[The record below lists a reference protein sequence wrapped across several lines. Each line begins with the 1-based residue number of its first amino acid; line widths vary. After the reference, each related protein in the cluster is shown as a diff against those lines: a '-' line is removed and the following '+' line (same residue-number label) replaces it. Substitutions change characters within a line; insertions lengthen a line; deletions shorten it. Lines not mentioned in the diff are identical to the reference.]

1 MKKVV
6 PSTYQKAIYRWVT
19 RGSGCAV
26 VKAVAGSGKTFTVI
40 EAVKKIPPTASVVM
54 LAFNRRAAD
63 DLKSTAPDHADAR
76 TFHSLGYGALRA
88 SIGKLVVCE
97 DKVRRLC
104 RETLDE
110 VRFYRY
116 APFVQKLVSFAKAA
130 GVGVLVDDEE
140 SFWTAVVDH
149 HDLTL
154 DDPEATEPEGIQ
166 IARAILRKS
175 TQQAERS
182 RIVDFDDQLYLPVLW
197 RLSPKRY
204 DWVFVDEAQD
214 TNPVR
219 QELARKALRRGG
231 RLVAVGDPNQAIYGF
246 TGASTDA
253 MDHLEREF
261 DAEIFPLSVNY
272 RCCRAA
278 IELAQTLV
286 PEIQAHDG
294 APEGTVVRL
303 ENDAEKLDAALRE
316 LGPKDAVLCRFTAP
330 LVTTA
335 YKLIGQGI
343 GCRILGREIGE
354 GLLNLVKKMRAESL
368 EELYSSLQDHLSIE
382 RTRLLAREQEAR
394 AQSIEDRIT
403 CLFTIMDQLTDLKE
417 LTPAIERLFTDSNG
431 VLTLSTVHKAKGG
444 EWPTVLL
451 LAASRSTAKMARKRW
466 QQTQETNIRYVA
478 YTRAKERLI
487 ISP

>member
-1 MKKVV
+1 
-6 PSTYQKAIYRWVT
+6 
-19 RGSGCAV
+19 
-26 VKAVAGSGKTFTVI
+26 
-40 EAVKKIPPTASVVM
+40 
-54 LAFNRRAAD
+54 
-63 DLKSTAPDHADAR
+63 
-76 TFHSLGYGALRA
+76 
-88 SIGKLVVCE
+88 
-97 DKVRRLC
+97 
-104 RETLDE
+104 
-110 VRFYRY
+110 
-116 APFVQKLVSFAKAA
+116 
-130 GVGVLVDDEE
+130 
-140 SFWTAVVDH
+140 
-149 HDLTL
+149 
-154 DDPEATEPEGIQ
+154 
-166 IARAILRKS
+166 
-175 TQQAERS
+175 
-182 RIVDFDDQLYLPVLW
+182 
-197 RLSPKRY
+197 
-204 DWVFVDEAQD
+204 
-214 TNPVR
+214 
-219 QELARKALRRGG
+219 
-231 RLVAVGDPNQAIYGF
+231 
-246 TGASTDA
+246 GASTDA

-431 VLTLSTVHKAKGG
+431 VLTLSTVHKAKG
-444 EWPTVLL
+444 
-451 LAASRSTAKMARKRW
+451 
-466 QQTQETNIRYVA
+466 
-478 YTRAKERLI
+478 
-487 ISP
+487 